1 MEKGLQHRRGVR
13 MRALDSEL
21 CCMEWTAN
29 TMKEKKRDNS
39 KDRILKNEFRFN
51 QTEMFHLSTKYYY
64 TLFNLKL
71 RFLSHNKDEA
81 CSI

>member
-1 MEKGLQHRRGVR
+1 

-51 QTEMFHLSTKYYY
+51 QTEMFCSFNIKYNVSCITNYII
-64 TLFNLKL
+64 
-71 RFLSHNKDEA
+71 
-81 CSI
+81 SIV

>member
-1 MEKGLQHRRGVR
+1 
-13 MRALDSEL
+13 
-21 CCMEWTAN
+21 
-29 TMKEKKRDNS
+29 MKEKKRDNS